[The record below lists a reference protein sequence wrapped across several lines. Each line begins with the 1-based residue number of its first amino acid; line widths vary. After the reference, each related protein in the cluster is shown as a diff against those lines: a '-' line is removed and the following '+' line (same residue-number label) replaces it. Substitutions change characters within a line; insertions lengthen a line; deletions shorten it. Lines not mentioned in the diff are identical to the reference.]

1 MHAHLCEP
9 KPLGGF
15 MAKILMITA
24 TSDNNRALAD
34 KFADSA
40 REMGH
45 EAEIIDLVEL
55 DMPMFSVA
63 RSKELDTVPGM
74 AELKSAMSGADSW
87 MIIAPEYNGSMP
99 PTLNNAVAWLST
111 EWQDFRALFNR
122 RKVGLATHSGGGGA
136 HVIMAMR
143 QMFSFL
149 GCIVLGRNCISNKN
163 KEANPE
169 TIEDM
174 LNQLAS

>member
-1 MHAHLCEP
+1 
-9 KPLGGF
+9 
-15 MAKILMITA
+15 MITA
-24 TSDNNRALAD
+24 TSDNNRALAE

-45 EAEIIDLVEL
+45 EADIIDLVEL

-63 RSKELDTVPGM
+63 RSKELETVPGM
-74 AELKSAMSGADSW
+74 AELKAAMSDADSW

-143 QMFSFL
+143 HMFSFI
-149 GCIVLGRNCISNKN
+149 GADVMGRSLTSGRN

-169 TIEDM
+169 TIEAMID
-174 LNQLAS
+174 NLA

>member
-1 MHAHLCEP
+1 
-9 KPLGGF
+9 

-24 TSDNNRALAD
+24 TSDNNRDLAEN
-34 KFADSA
+34 FADTA

-45 EAEIIDLVEL
+45 EAELVNLAEL
-55 DMPMFSVA
+55 DMPMFTVA
-63 RSKELDTVPGM
+63 RSKELDVVPGM
-74 AELKSAMSGADSW
+74 AELKAAMSSADSW
-87 MIIAPEYNGSMP
+87 VIVAPEYNGSMP

-111 EWQDFRALFNR
+111 EWQDFRALFNS
-122 RKVGLATHSGGGGA
+122 RKVGLATHSGGGGE

-143 QMFSFL
+143 QMFSYL
-149 GCIVLGRNCISNKN
+149 GCNVLGRKLVSNKN

-174 LNQLAS
+174 LTQLAN

>member
-1 MHAHLCEP
+1 
-9 KPLGGF
+9 

-45 EAEIIDLVEL
+45 EADIIDLVEL
-55 DMPMFSVA
+55 DMPMFTVA

-74 AELKSAMSGADSW
+74 AESKGSNVRCRFLDDNRSRVQWFNASYIEQRSCVAKYRMARFPCSIQPTQSW
-87 MIIAPEYNGSMP
+87 TSNSQ
-99 PTLNNAVAWLST
+99 W
-111 EWQDFRALFNR
+111 WR
-122 RKVGLATHSGGGGA
+122 RCSCNHGYETDVL
-136 HVIMAMR
+136 
-143 QMFSFL
+143 FL

-174 LNQLAS
+174 LNQLAN